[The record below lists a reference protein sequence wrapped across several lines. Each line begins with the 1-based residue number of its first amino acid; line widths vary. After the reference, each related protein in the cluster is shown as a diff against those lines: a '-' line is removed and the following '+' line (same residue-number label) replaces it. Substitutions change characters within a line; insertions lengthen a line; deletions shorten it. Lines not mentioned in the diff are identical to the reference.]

1 MKLTKV
7 MYQGS
12 TMGNFRLL
20 HDLDSNHIGGT
31 GFRKA
36 TIKEKKKYIYIYI
49 FVRIIRL
56 QKIYIYIYICQDN
69 ILRQSSVIDL
79 LFIIAY

>member
-36 TIKEKKKYIYIYI
+36 TIKE
-49 FVRIIRL
+49 
-56 QKIYIYIYICQDN
+56 YIYICQDN

>member
-36 TIKEKKKYIYIYI
+36 TIKEKKKKKY
-49 FVRIIRL
+49 
-56 QKIYIYIYICQDN
+56 IYIYIYICQDN

>member
-36 TIKEKKKYIYIYI
+36 TIKEKKKN
-49 FVRIIRL
+49 
-56 QKIYIYIYICQDN
+56 IYIYIYICQDN

>member
-36 TIKEKKKYIYIYI
+36 TIKEYINIYIYIYI
-49 FVRIIRL
+49 FV
-56 QKIYIYIYICQDN
+56 
-69 ILRQSSVIDL
+69 ILSG
-79 LFIIAY
+79 

>member
-36 TIKEKKKYIYIYI
+36 TIKEYIY
-49 FVRIIRL
+49 
-56 QKIYIYIYICQDN
+56 IYIYIYICQDN

>member
-1 MKLTKV
+1 
-7 MYQGS
+7 
-12 TMGNFRLL
+12 MGNFRLL

-36 TIKEKKKYIYIYI
+36 TIKEKNIYIYIYI
-49 FVRIIRL
+49 YIYIC
-56 QKIYIYIYICQDN
+56 QDNPASKKKIKIYIYICQDN

>member
-49 FVRIIRL
+49 
-56 QKIYIYIYICQDN
+56 YICQDN